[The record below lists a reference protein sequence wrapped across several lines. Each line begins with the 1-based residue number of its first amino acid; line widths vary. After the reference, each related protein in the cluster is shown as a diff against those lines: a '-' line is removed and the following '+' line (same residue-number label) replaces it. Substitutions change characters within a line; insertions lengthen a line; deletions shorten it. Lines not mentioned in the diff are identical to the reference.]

1 MLRVAPL
8 LSPLGRKFE
17 SWLLRRDYVA
27 RVVTKACPRRK
38 FGTYPLSTRNDFAV
52 FRTQDQSYRH
62 LSLRSGSLFVPK
74 LKSYWDGN
82 RAGRR
87 FSSAFNSV

>member
-1 MLRVAPL
+1 MNP
-8 LSPLGRKFE
+8 E
-17 SWLLRRDYVA
+17 STATER
-27 RVVTKACPRRK
+27 PRS
-38 FGTYPLSTRNDFAV
+38 STRQILAAV

-62 LSLRSGSLFVPK
+62 LSLRSGWLFVPE